1 MKATALILGV
11 ISLFAFTSCRCNI
24 DEDENKKR
32 DQKNNPANA
41 GKTGLPENDTLS
53 IR

>member
-1 MKATALILGV
+1 MKTTAFILGV
-11 ISLFAFTSCRCNI
+11 LSLFAFASCRCNI

-32 DQKNNPANA
+32 DQNNNPSSA
-41 GKTGLPENDTLS
+41 GRTGLYESDTLS

>member
-1 MKATALILGV
+1 MKTTALILGV
-11 ISLFAFTSCRCNI
+11 LSLFAFASCRCNI

-32 DQKNNPANA
+32 DQKNPPSA
-41 GKTGLPENDTLS
+41 GKTDVPESDTLS